1 MFKGLINLPGH
12 VNKLKVKIYI
22 KFPNKKK
29 NSIFEMKK
37 INIAALY
44 LILIREGTPE
54 QKSANDVET
63 GKQSSAR
70 QGLDSNFEGESSLG

>member
-1 MFKGLINLPGH
+1 
-12 VNKLKVKIYI
+12 
-22 KFPNKKK
+22 
-29 NSIFEMKK
+29 MKK

-70 QGLDSNFEGESSLG
+70 QGLDSNFEGESSLGWLMPSSRPGEFWNSITCLAYQTSRLVGESKKDS